1 MIKKPPNA
9 GTLGGERKAKCKN
22 SFSNKQTKKKKIE
35 RKEKMQQIEIEGFE
49 NLEEALKHE
58 PENIKQIITDFV
70 KETLE
75 QYKEA
80 MFATGLKRRGT
91 VDLDD
96 DLVRCDFVLPD
107 LIRWGSY
114 KSFGL
119 RYYTFEAKISTHYG
133 KEWDILI
140 SVICNESIYDRF
152 CATLNSGEK
161 IIAYNW
167 AEPLAIRIDE
177 VNEFGSYTW
186 KTVNEREAELNEALK
201 EQGVEL

>member
-1 MIKKPPNA
+1 
-9 GTLGGERKAKCKN
+9 
-22 SFSNKQTKKKKIE
+22 
-35 RKEKMQQIEIEGFE
+35 MQQIEIEGFE
-49 NLEEALKHE
+49 NLEKALKHE
-58 PENIKQIITDFV
+58 HKDIKQIITDFV

-119 RYYTFEAKISTHYG
+119 RHYTFDAKISTHYG
-133 KEWDILI
+133 KEWDISI
-140 SVICNESIYDRF
+140 SVICNESIHDRF

-161 IIAYNW
+161 VIAYNW

-177 VNEFGSYTW
+177 VNEFRSDTW
-186 KTVNEREAELNEALK
+186 KTVVEKEAMLDEALNEALK
-201 EQGVEL
+201 EQEVEL

>member
-1 MIKKPPNA
+1 
-9 GTLGGERKAKCKN
+9 
-22 SFSNKQTKKKKIE
+22 
-35 RKEKMQQIEIEGFE
+35 MQQIEIEGFE

-80 MFATGLKRRGT
+80 MFETGLKRRGT

-114 KSFGL
+114 KSFGF

-140 SVICNESIYDRF
+140 SVMCNESINDRF
-152 CATLNSGEK
+152 CATLNTGEK
-161 IIAYNW
+161 VVAYNW

-177 VNEFGSYTW
+177 VNEFVSYTW
-186 KTVNEREAELNEALK
+186 ETVDEKEAKLDKALR
-201 EQGVEL
+201 EQGFEL

>member
-1 MIKKPPNA
+1 M
-9 GTLGGERKAKCKN
+9 
-22 SFSNKQTKKKKIE
+22 
-35 RKEKMQQIEIEGFE
+35 
-49 NLEEALKHE
+49 NLK
-58 PENIKQIITDFV
+58 NIKQIIIDFV

-119 RYYTFEAKISTHYG
+119 RYYTFEAKNQY
-133 KEWDILI
+133 
-140 SVICNESIYDRF
+140 
-152 CATLNSGEK
+152 TLRQRVGHINIGHM
-161 IIAYNW
+161 
-167 AEPLAIRIDE
+167 
-177 VNEFGSYTW
+177 
-186 KTVNEREAELNEALK
+186 
-201 EQGVEL
+201 Q

>member
-1 MIKKPPNA
+1 
-9 GTLGGERKAKCKN
+9 
-22 SFSNKQTKKKKIE
+22 
-35 RKEKMQQIEIEGFE
+35 MQQIEIEGFE

-75 QYKEA
+75 QYKDA

-107 LIRWGSY
+107 LIRCGSY

-119 RYYTFEAKISTHYG
+119 RYYSFDAKISTHYG
-133 KEWDILI
+133 KEWVIGL
-140 SVICNESIYDRF
+140 SVICNESIYDRV
-152 CATLNSGEK
+152 CATLNSDEK
-161 IIAYNW
+161 VIAYNW
-167 AEPLAIRIDE
+167 AEPLAIRIDD
-177 VNEFGSYTW
+177 VNKFSSDTW
-186 KTVNEREAELNEALK
+186 ETVDEREAEINEALK
-201 EQGVEL
+201 EQGIEL

>member
-1 MIKKPPNA
+1 MQSIK
-9 GTLGGERKAKCKN
+9 
-22 SFSNKQTKKKKIE
+22 
-35 RKEKMQQIEIEGFE
+35 IEGFE
-49 NLEEALKHE
+49 NLEEALNHE

-75 QYKEA
+75 QYKDA
-80 MFATGLKRRGT
+80 MFATGLKRKGT

-107 LIRWGSY
+107 LIRCGSY

-119 RYYTFEAKISTHYG
+119 RYYSFDAKISTHYG
-133 KEWDILI
+133 KEWFIGL
-140 SVICNESIYDRF
+140 SVICNESINDRF

-161 IIAYNW
+161 VIAYNW

-177 VNEFGSYTW
+177 VNKFRSDTW
-186 KTVNEREAELNEALK
+186 KTVDEREAEINEALK
-201 EQGVEL
+201 EQGVDL